1 MPAPRQQ
8 LTQPLNRPSPVL
20 PAKAGSTPVLYSPQ
34 GGRCSDA
41 EFQRSTRHA
50 RNETIAANVFPGRS
64 IPARR
69 LDRLRLRV
77 RLAVELHIRNA
88 RVHKCTNRRITC
100 LAWFEPHLPHHRH
113 MRHSTRPR
121 IQKIGSAASKRRRR
135 RHRGRMLC
143 CRFGAVRFT
152 QQATPRLSRSGI
164 RHHLLYLARLRR
176 HRADAPVPR
185 VDEGVRPDGAEKD
198 HHLRRMRFR
207 TRYCAHILAQFH
219 SADAARAYAGG
230 RWRLR
235 CALRLPHG
243 KAIRWR

>member
-88 RVHKCTNRRITC
+88 RVHKCRNRRITC
-100 LAWFEPHLPHHRH
+100 LAWIEPHLPHHRH

-121 IQKIGSAASKRRRR
+121 IQKIGSAASS
-135 RHRGRMLC
+135 
-143 CRFGAVRFT
+143 
-152 QQATPRLSRSGI
+152 PPS
-164 RHHLLYLARLRR
+164 
-176 HRADAPVPR
+176 
-185 VDEGVRPDGAEKD
+185 
-198 HHLRRMRFR
+198 
-207 TRYCAHILAQFH
+207 
-219 SADAARAYAGG
+219 RAYAMLPLRRCSFYSASYPPTISIRDTPPSPISGPPSQASG
-230 RWRLR
+230 RRS
-235 CALRLPHG
+235 CSSSG
-243 KAIRWR
+243 